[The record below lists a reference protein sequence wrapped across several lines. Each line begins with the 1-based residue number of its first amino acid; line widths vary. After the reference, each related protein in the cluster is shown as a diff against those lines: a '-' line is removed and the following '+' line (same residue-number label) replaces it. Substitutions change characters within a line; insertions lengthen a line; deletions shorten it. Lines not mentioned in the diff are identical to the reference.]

1 MIHLTEKKN
10 YVIIFVCCIINY
22 YWVFVHGQ
30 KKKKVMNSWGH
41 APCVCLFVRV
51 FLFLFVLFLFFL
63 RNDLVPQLVK
73 LIAHAQYW
81 LNSGNRKRAWPV
93 NTKPATGNSGL
104 ICGSFYSSVVTLVS
118 IYVQV

>member
-1 MIHLTEKKN
+1 MLHNQLLL
-10 YVIIFVCCIINY
+10 
-22 YWVFVHGQ
+22 GLRSRP
-30 KKKKVMNSWGH
+30 KKKKSNELVGPRSL
-41 APCVCLFVRV
+41 CLFVCSCF